1 MTNFD
6 QPRKAYAI
14 FALFAFAYLMS
25 TALRSINAVLAP
37 ELIREFHLSAS
48 ALGLLSAV
56 YFLGF
61 TAAQWPLGPWLDKH
75 GPRKV
80 ESALLCIAMLGVALF
95 AFAHNL
101 TWLTIGRLLF
111 GVGVSACLM
120 APYTGYRSW
129 FSGAVNAR
137 FSSWMLTVGSTGM
150 IVSTLPVQWA
160 LPLIGWRA
168 VFGVAFVLLFAAVAL
183 LWFFSPRTASGA
195 SSDNASVKA
204 GYRDVF
210 AHPEFKA
217 LAPFLLCTYGTV
229 LAIQTLWIG
238 PWYTQVAGYTQAQ
251 AAWGV
256 LGVHAA
262 MGTMFLIW
270 GAVLPKL
277 LQRGLTAQRLTA
289 RLMPIGLMLIGL
301 AIMFSPIYPSFAAV
315 LWALAFAGTSVISV
329 SQITIARYFPL
340 SLAGRANTATNL
352 MIFSGAFVMQWAI
365 GGLMDGFASLGLGQ
379 AQRFQAAFG
388 IGLLLMCLSWAW
400 YCFAP
405 RIALIP
411 VIEPAS

>member
-1 MTNFD
+1 MTPAD
-6 QPRKAYAI
+6 APKVLDAKAYSI

-80 ESALLCIAMLGVALF
+80 EVALLCIAMLGVALF
-95 AFAHNL
+95 AFAQSL
-101 TWLTIGRLLF
+101 AWLTVGRLLF

-120 APYTGYRSW
+120 APYTGYRGW
-129 FSGAVNAR
+129 FSSALNAR
-137 FSSWMLTVGSTGM
+137 LSSWMLTVGSLGM

-168 VFGVAFVLLFAAVAL
+168 VFGVAFVLLLAAVVL
-183 LWFFSPRTASGA
+183 LWSFAPRSTHNTTAATTGQ
-195 SSDNASVKA
+195 A
-204 GYRDVF
+204 GYQAIF
-210 AHPEFKA
+210 KHSEFRA
-217 LAPFLLCTYGTV
+217 LAPFLVCTYGCI

-262 MGTMFLIW
+262 MGMMFLIW
-270 GAVLPKL
+270 GGVLPHL
-277 LQRGLTAQRLTA
+277 LARGLTAQRLTA
-289 RLMPIGLMLIGL
+289 LLMPIGLLLL
-301 AIMFSPIYPSFAAV
+301 AAAVTLSPIVPSLAWL
-315 LWALAFAGTSVISV
+315 LWALAFAGCSVISV
-329 SQITIARYFPL
+329 SQITIARYFPPTF
-340 SLAGRANTATNL
+340 AGRANTATNF

-365 GGLMDGFASLGLGQ
+365 GVLIDGFAALGFNQ
-379 AQRFQAAFG
+379 TQRFQAAFG
-388 IGLLLMCLSWAW
+388 VGLLLMLLSWAW
-400 YCFAP
+400 YAFAP
-405 RIALIP
+405 RAHVP
-411 VIEPAS
+411 HTG